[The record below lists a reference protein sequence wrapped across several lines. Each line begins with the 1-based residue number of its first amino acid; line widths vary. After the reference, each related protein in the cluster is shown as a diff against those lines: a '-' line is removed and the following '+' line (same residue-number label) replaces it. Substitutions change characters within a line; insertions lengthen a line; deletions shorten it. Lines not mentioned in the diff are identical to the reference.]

1 MWALRVLRYRPPDA
15 ALARLARRAG
25 ALAARGE
32 LDVRERGSVL
42 AAFEDLQYPL
52 PG

>member
-15 ALARLARRAG
+15 ALARLSRRAA
-25 ALAARGE
+25 ALAARGD
-32 LDVRERGSVL
+32 LDVRERANVL
-42 AAFEDLQYPL
+42 QAFALLGCPL